1 MKSKRKGNTMKLFVY
16 GTLKE
21 GYALNHVLSNSK
33 KLGEYITKKKGF
45 MMTGF
50 WFPYIFEKEG
60 SNYSIKGELYEVD
73 KDDLRNANR
82 IELGAGYEF
91 KEIDEDVWGY
101 VYPKQIDSKSLNII
115 TNKDKKYYEWRNF
128 NDMRDL

>member
-1 MKSKRKGNTMKLFVY
+1 MKKNIIIISSVDWNDNYQMHHQLT
-16 GTLKE
+16 E
-21 GYALNHVLSNSK
+21 S
-33 KLGEYITKKKGF
+33 
-45 MMTGF
+45 
-50 WFPYIFEKEG
+50 FEKEG

-91 KEIDEDVWGY
+91 KEIDKDVWGY
-101 VYPKQIDSKSLNII
+101 VYPKKIDSKSLNII